1 MFEDGTRMVLAL
13 ETGLHPDIIREMGFS
28 VSLSENVATSV
39 HQQSVTIDTQVLG
52 LLPSFHIIH
61 VK

>member
-1 MFEDGTRMVLAL
+1 MFEDGTWMVLAL

-39 HQQSVTIDTQVLG
+39 HQQSIDTQVLG
-52 LLPSFHIIH
+52 LLPYFHIIH